1 MNEWY
6 QPVYNYKSE
15 QNLTWPQLAA
25 RWGMSERELRRK
37 DHPPSAKVV
46 AKIRESLPKGY
57 IPASLMAQ
65 ADIFTDQQR
74 RKLSVQVLA

>member
-1 MNEWY
+1 
-6 QPVYNYKSE
+6 
-15 QNLTWPQLAA
+15 
-25 RWGMSERELRRK
+25 MSERELRRK